1 MKNSMRLLLDKLSS
15 LAYDDFD
22 DETFYEDDGN
32 GDGMDNISQG
42 LEDDEIDVASMDEDD
57 FTLGAST
64 LDDVLKNT

>member
-1 MKNSMRLLLDKLSS
+1 MRLLLDKLSS

-42 LEDDEIDVASMDEDD
+42 LEDDEVDIASMDEDD